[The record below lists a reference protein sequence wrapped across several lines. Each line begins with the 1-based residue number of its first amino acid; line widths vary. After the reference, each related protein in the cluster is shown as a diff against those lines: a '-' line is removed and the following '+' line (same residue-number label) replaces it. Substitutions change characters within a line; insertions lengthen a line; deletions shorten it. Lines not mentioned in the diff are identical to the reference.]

1 MSVPAQPPGYH
12 TVTPYLMIRGASEAI
27 AFYKEAFGAVEVVRI
42 PGPGG
47 RIGHAEIKL
56 GDSIVM
62 LADEHQGTVHSGP
75 QTLGGTSVS
84 MLLYDPDVDARFAHA
99 VSSGATVLRP
109 VLDQFYGDRTGTLRD
124 PFGHEWTIATHQ
136 KDVSHEEMRRIV
148 RELAGKPA
156 EA

>member
-1 MSVPAQPPGYH
+1 MSVPAQPAGYH
-12 TVTPYLMIRGASEAI
+12 TVTPYLMIRGAAEAI

-47 RIGHAEIKL
+47 SIGHAELKM

-62 LADEHQGTVHSGP
+62 IADEHPGMVHAGP

-84 MLLYDPDVDARFAHA
+84 MLLYDPDVDTRFAHA
-99 VSSGATVLRP
+99 TAVGATVLRP
-109 VLDQFYGDRTGTLRD
+109 VEDQFYGDRTGTLRD

-148 RELAGKPA
+148 AAMAKPDAGA
-156 EA
+156 